1 MPQLLHL
8 NSGWGQYRP
17 PLRDAILW
25 HSVLSR
31 QMLDVTTVLYQALLI
46 HLANNCVKINFKK
59 YLIFLLV
66 REVSLDITYEV

>member
-1 MPQLLHL
+1 
-8 NSGWGQYRP
+8 
-17 PLRDAILW
+17 
-25 HSVLSR
+25 
-31 QMLDVTTVLYQALLI
+31 MLDVTTVLYQALLI